1 MIYVNNHVPTKY
13 EIRLVPVISVLL
25 LNFPE
30 TLYESFQVQVDT
42 VKNYNVKPTNHY
54 KFGYIY

>member
-30 TLYESFQVQVDT
+30 TFQVQVDT
-42 VKNYNVKPTNHY
+42 VKKHNITLSKVIFDNPRADKSL
-54 KFGYIY
+54 